1 MEFDRQADT
10 TSQLAIH
17 GLVEEKSTSVEGTL
31 IREDI
36 GEDIA
41 SSRTSRKKECERT
54 QEWWE
59 GYDPGMDSGF

>member
-1 MEFDRQADT
+1 MEFESQADT
-10 TSQLAIH
+10 ASQLATH
-17 GLVEEKSTSVEGTL
+17 GSVEEKSTLVEGTL
-31 IREDI
+31 IRA
-36 GEDIA
+36 DIA

>member
-10 TSQLAIH
+10 TSQLATH
-17 GLVEEKSTSVEGTL
+17 GSVEEKSTSVEGTL

-36 GEDIA
+36 A
-41 SSRTSRKKECERT
+41 SSRTSRKKEYERT